1 MRKGLDIGS
10 CIFHCCVRVCVC
22 ASVCACVIVCLRV
35 SVRVCVLVGVWACV
49 QHRRS
54 KYTRRQS
61 MPSSCLSAIC
71 YAIGTHTHTHT
82 HSTLS
87 LLTLLSFSPSL
98 FCVLQVYAHTN
109 CLGHPFP
116 TPCCVQEVITQNG
129 DVLFSDI
136 DIALQDTLYWYVV
149 EFYAIQYPKQKNTCT
164 HTHAHT
170 HSQVSAVHTHMH
182 THTHTHTHTVIRS
195 TSATHR
201 PSCRRC

>member
-1 MRKGLDIGS
+1 MYLS
-10 CIFHCCVRVCVC
+10 LLCACLRVCKCVC
-22 ASVCACVIVCLRV
+22 LRDCVFACVCACVCACGRVGVCSTQEEQVHEKAIHAKFL
-35 SVRVCVLVGVWACV
+35 SVRYLL
-49 QHRRS
+49 RDR
-54 KYTRRQS
+54 YT
-61 MPSSCLSAIC
+61 
-71 YAIGTHTHTHT
+71 YTHTHT

-116 TPCCVQEVITQNG
+116 TPCCVQEIITQNG
-129 DVLFSDI
+129 DVSFSDI

-149 EFYAIQYPKQKNTCT
+149 EFYPIQYPKQKNTCT